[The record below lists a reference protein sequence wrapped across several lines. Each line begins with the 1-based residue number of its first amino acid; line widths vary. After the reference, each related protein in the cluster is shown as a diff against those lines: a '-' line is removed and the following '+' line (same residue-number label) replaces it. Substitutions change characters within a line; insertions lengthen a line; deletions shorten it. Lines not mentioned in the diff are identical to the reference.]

1 MASALLP
8 LLRAVGEAPKPA
20 ARELQ
25 LGAALGAALGAL
37 AAAAPRGGST
47 ETASPGD
54 VTWV

>member
-25 LGAALGAALGAL
+25 LGAALGAARVRWQPLLQGVAAL
-37 AAAAPRGGST
+37 KQLLL
-47 ETASPGD
+47 EM
-54 VTWV
+54 